1 MDVYFIFDVNYSK
14 LTIYLLYNFV
24 RKCHYDISDYS
35 SNKIILFM
43 AIESLNEE
51 CGVFG
56 IYNPTE
62 YVAESIY
69 LGLFALQHRGQES
82 AGIATSNNK
91 EICYKTNTGLIA
103 NVFGD
108 FDVNQLKG
116 NIGIGHTR
124 YSTTGKDSKI
134 NAQPLQVI
142 GTNGELALGHNGNII
157 NSLELKEKFLSQYNV
172 DYKTTS
178 DSEIIAHMYANS
190 SGKDWFEKSNY
201 CMRYIKGAY
210 SLLIMTKKEM
220 IAVRD
225 PLGIRPL
232 CLGKKDD
239 SWIISSESAALSHI
253 GADFIREVENGE
265 TIVIDAEGM
274 KSSKYPSRSKDHKM
288 CIFEHIYFSRPDS
301 VIDGQLTYE
310 SRLEMGRSLALEHP
324 IEADIVVG
332 VPDSAIPAAIGYAN
346 QSNIPYTEGLIRN
359 RYVGRTF
366 ISPSKKLRE
375 LGVKTKF
382 NVLKEVVN
390 GKRIILIDDSIVRGT
405 TTSRVIEMI
414 KNAGAKEVHMR
425 VSSPPITSPCF
436 FGVDMATTSELIANK
451 FSIEKIRMMIGADTL
466 GFLSVNKLKSSV
478 KASDNNYC
486 KACFTGEYPI
496 PVQLDFDKFHLE
508 KIRQK

>member
-62 YVAESIY
+62 SVAESIY

-103 NVFGD
+103 NVFSD

>member
-62 YVAESIY
+62 SVAESIY

-466 GFLSVNKLKSSV
+466 GFLSVNKLKLSV

>member
-43 AIESLNEE
+43 TIESLNEE

-62 YVAESIY
+62 SVAESIY

-301 VIDGQLTYE
+301 VVDGQLTYE
-310 SRLEMGRSLALEHP
+310 SRLEMGRSLAIEHP

>member
-1 MDVYFIFDVNYSK
+1 
-14 LTIYLLYNFV
+14 
-24 RKCHYDISDYS
+24 
-35 SNKIILFM
+35 
-43 AIESLNEE
+43 
-51 CGVFG
+51 
-56 IYNPTE
+56 
-62 YVAESIY
+62 
-69 LGLFALQHRGQES
+69 
-82 AGIATSNNK
+82 
-91 EICYKTNTGLIA
+91 
-103 NVFGD
+103 
-108 FDVNQLKG
+108 
-116 NIGIGHTR
+116 
-124 YSTTGKDSKI
+124 
-134 NAQPLQVI
+134 
-142 GTNGELALGHNGNII
+142 
-157 NSLELKEKFLSQYNV
+157 
-172 DYKTTS
+172 
-178 DSEIIAHMYANS
+178 MYANS